1 MKLNSIMGGAVA
13 AALLVSSAFA
23 TDIGPAAAPLPAG
36 KAAGTKDAALLGPNG
51 FWIGLAIV
59 AAVVVA
65 VVASNGN
72 KNNTTTPT
80 TGTGS

>member
-1 MKLNSIMGGAVA
+1 MKLKSIMGGVVA
-13 AALLVSSAFA
+13 ATLLASSTFA
-23 TDIGPAAAPLPAG
+23 ADIVPAAAPLPAG

-59 AAVVVA
+59 AVVVVA
-65 VVASNGN
+65 VVASSGN

-80 TGTGS
+80 TDTGS